1 MKQTEQLGLLCVLFA
16 GIVLWQV
23 RGGEG
28 PPTAGDKLA
37 MNPVTAASPAADP
50 SKVRLDLLGKSPVS
64 APPKNIFASLQS
76 LEPPPPP
83 PPPTV
88 VELPPLPDIEEPLPP
103 SPEALALA
111 AAQKALSEIR
121 AIGYLNKGA
130 DRQTGIFS
138 WAGKVETGGIG
149 DTIFTRFRVKGLTAT
164 TANIEETITHA
175 EISLQLDE
183 RR

>member
-1 MKQTEQLGLLCVLFA
+1 MKQTGLLGLLCVLFV

-23 RGGEG
+23 RGGEA
-28 PPTAGDKLA
+28 PPTAGDKSA
-37 MNPVTAASPAADP
+37 MNPVTAVSLAAD
-50 SKVRLDLLGKSPVS
+50 KFRVRLDLLGKPPVS
-64 APPKNIFASLQS
+64 APPRNIFASLQS

-83 PPPTV
+83 TV
-88 VELPPLPDIEEPLPP
+88 VELPPLPDMEEPPPP

-111 AAQKALSEIR
+111 AAQKALAEIR
-121 AIGYLNKGA
+121 AIGYINKGA

-175 EISLQLDE
+175 EISLRLDE